1 MKISILVL
9 SSFIYMILSFNA
21 VAAED
26 GIDMKMMNDKFEK
39 QMKKAGEM
47 TAKMSKEK
55 DSKKK
60 MLYMDKHM
68 SSMKGMMKTM
78 DGMMQGNMN
87 SSDGMSMAK
96 MRDCTG
102 MGKAKGAKNDCKAMM
117 GKGAGDKGMKM
128 GGMMQMMGGMM
139 NKSDMM
145 EMRMKKMHEMMSEM
159 LKHMDQMD
167 MK

>member
-21 VAAED
+21 VASED

-39 QMKKAGEM
+39 QMEKAGEM

-87 SSDGMSMAK
+87 SSDGMPMAK

-102 MGKAKGAKNDCKAMM
+102 MM

-145 EMRMKKMHEMMSEM
+145 EMRMEKMHEMMSEM

>member
-1 MKISILVL
+1 MKISILIL
-9 SSFIYMILSFNA
+9 SSFIYIILSFNA

-26 GIDMKMMNDKFEK
+26 GIDMNMMNDKFEK
-39 QMKKAGEM
+39 QMKNAAEM
-47 TAKMSKEK
+47 TDKMSNEK
-55 DSKKK
+55 NSKKK

-68 SSMKGMMKTM
+68 SSMKGMMKIM
-78 DGMMQGNMN
+78 DDMMQSNVN

-102 MGKAKGAKNDCKAMM
+102 MGMGKGVKSDCKAMM
-117 GKGAGDKGMKM
+117 GKGAGDTGMKM
-128 GGMMQMMGGMM
+128 GGMMQMMGSMM
-139 NKSDMM
+139 DQSDMM
-145 EMRMKKMHEMMSEM
+145 KMRMEKMHEMMSEM